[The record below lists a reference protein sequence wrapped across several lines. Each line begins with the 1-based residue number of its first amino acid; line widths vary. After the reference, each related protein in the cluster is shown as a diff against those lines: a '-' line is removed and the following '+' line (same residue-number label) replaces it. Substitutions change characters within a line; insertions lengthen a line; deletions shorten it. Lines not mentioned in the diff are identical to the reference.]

1 MQTGKIIS
9 LKPLLTSVIQV
20 LAAKPQLIPWDRSRE
35 LIIKHPETIFSIFRA
50 VFLLKAWF
58 SPIIIKSVPNNLNHF
73 NGRTGMSDNKLR
85 TSKLTCYIEAMIAG
99 GNFTEGERL
108 PPLRKLAGQF
118 HLTLSTARRSLQ
130 ELCERGILEFRHGS
144 GTYVKPRMKQH
155 KQASNI
161 SVILFEKNFRST
173 YCSYA
178 MLGFQSMAAEY
189 GWQLHLY
196 FHPYGR
202 LKSDFDLSLHK
213 DHDALVLLGCYDTY
227 DLSFL
232 PKQLPGVGLEMHTSL
247 DGQFS
252 TVTLDPFDAA
262 CLAANHFR
270 SLGLQHV
277 KIISADMPV
286 HRIRAMLFRQ
296 EWGSD
301 HEVIDARAFL
311 KCRIVPGCGYLFVS
325 GTDHEI
331 YAQEYFRMEQR
342 ILAENPAVLSIDGKN
357 LIAPDFQ
364 PANTIAIDWPSAGEA
379 VAEEC
384 WRRLNLRG
392 ANARR
397 IYLTPKLHLY
407 RNDITP

>member
-1 MQTGKIIS
+1 
-9 LKPLLTSVIQV
+9 
-20 LAAKPQLIPWDRSRE
+20 
-35 LIIKHPETIFSIFRA
+35 
-50 VFLLKAWF
+50 
-58 SPIIIKSVPNNLNHF
+58 
-73 NGRTGMSDNKLR
+73 MSDNKLL
-85 TSKLTCYIEAMIAG
+85 TSKLTGYIEAMIAG
-99 GNFTEGERL
+99 GNFMEGERL
-108 PPLRKLAGQF
+108 PPLRKLADQF

-130 ELCERGILEFRHGS
+130 ELCERDILEFRHGS
-144 GTYVKPRMKQH
+144 GTYVKPRK
-155 KQASNI
+155 KLLNATRNI
-161 SVILFEKNFRST
+161 SVILFEKNFRSS

-178 MLGFQSMAAEY
+178 MHGFQSVAAEY

-196 FHPYGR
+196 FHPYEQ
-202 LKSDFDLSLHK
+202 LENDFDLSLHRN
-213 DHDALVLLGCYDTY
+213 HDALVLLGCYDTY

-262 CLAANHFR
+262 RLAANHFR
-270 SLGLQHV
+270 SLGLRHV

-286 HRIRAMLFRQ
+286 HRIRTMLFQQ
-296 EWGSD
+296 EWGRD

-311 KCRIVPGCGYLFVS
+311 KCRIVSGCGYLFVS

-331 YAQEYFRMEQR
+331 YAQEYFRAEQR

-379 VAEEC
+379 AAEEC
-384 WRRLNLRG
+384 LRRLNSRG

-397 IYLTPKLHLY
+397 NYLTPKLHLHAW
-407 RNDITP
+407 RGERP